1 MGITQKE
8 SEFEWEAKMIF
19 NPKKNLEEAGISVY
33 QKDINFVNLTVQKI
47 GNEHF
52 VKVTVK
58 EKNNQ
63 VTAMTDSAKI
73 PNTEVKAFKSKAL
86 PSYAGEILLKI
97 ASKNGKYLYFFST
110 DGGAS
115 YEKLAE
121 TPDNIVLGMM
131 YTGANVGIYATSN
144 GQKTNGYADFDWVSY
159 KGFVKQ

>member
-1 MGITQKE
+1 
-8 SEFEWEAKMIF
+8 
-19 NPKKNLEEAGISVY
+19 
-33 QKDINFVNLTVQKI
+33 
-47 GNEHF
+47 
-52 VKVTVK
+52 
-58 EKNNQ
+58 
-63 VTAMTDSAKI
+63 MTDSAKI

-144 GQKTNGYADFDWVSY
+144 GQETTGYADFDWVSY